1 MNTLFL
7 ISKNWKKRNVV
18 YKEKFSLKM
27 MKCVTTSIIFSMLE
41 VGKCVKEEMQDKAL
55 SDCDTGLV

>member
-1 MNTLFL
+1 M
-7 ISKNWKKRNVV
+7 

-27 MKCVTTSIIFSMLE
+27 MKCVTTSIIFSMLQ

-55 SDCDTGLV
+55 SDYDTGLV